1 VLLWGRPA
9 RAFALRFEGRVVGY
23 LNRCVHVA
31 AEMDWQPGRFLD
43 TQKRWIV
50 CALHGATF
58 EPSDGYCIAGPGRG
72 SACGRCGWRKRAGR
86 SGGGPMPMS
95 DPPAHPRAD
104 LVLNPF
110 RRLRRAG
117 FPLSTPTPCRR
128 TNRPRRIPW
137 VRTTLR

>member
-1 VLLWGRPA
+1 MNESAASSRIALCASQALAERGDAWVFDVLLWGRPA
-9 RAFALRFEGRVVGY
+9 RAFALRFDGRVVGY

-72 SACGRCGWRKRAGR
+72 Q
-86 SGGGPMPMS
+86 
-95 DPPAHPRAD
+95 
-104 LVLNPF
+104 
-110 RRLRRAG
+110 RLR
-117 FPLSTPTPCRR
+117 PLRVTEEGEQVWWWPDADVQPAPAPT
-128 TNRPRRIPW
+128 
-137 VRTTLR
+137 LS

>member
-1 VLLWGRPA
+1 MTESAASSRIALCASQALAERGDAWVFDVLLWGRPA

-72 SACGRCGWRKRAGR
+72 QRLR
-86 SGGGPMPMS
+86 SLRVAEEGGQVWWWPDADVKPA
-95 DPPAHPRAD
+95 PPAPA
-104 LVLNPF
+104 P
-110 RRLRRAG
+110 
-117 FPLSTPTPCRR
+117 PLS
-128 TNRPRRIPW
+128 
-137 VRTTLR
+137 

>member
-1 VLLWGRPA
+1 MTESAASSRIALCASQALAERGDAWVFDVLLWGRPA

-72 SACGRCGWRKRAGR
+72 QRRVRAREAGR
-86 SGGGPMPMS
+86 LLEATGGLLPRPADRWPGPS
-95 DPPAHPRAD
+95 
-104 LVLNPF
+104 
-110 RRLRRAG
+110 
-117 FPLSTPTPCRR
+117 
-128 TNRPRRIPW
+128 
-137 VRTTLR
+137 